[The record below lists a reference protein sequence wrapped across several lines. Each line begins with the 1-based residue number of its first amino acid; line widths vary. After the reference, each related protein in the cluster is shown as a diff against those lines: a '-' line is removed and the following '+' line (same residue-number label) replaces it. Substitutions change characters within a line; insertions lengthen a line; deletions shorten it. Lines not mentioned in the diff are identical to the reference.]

1 MTPDHGP
8 NRQALWMRWN
18 GTQFTQELPFAPW

>member
-8 NRQALWMRWN
+8 NKQALWMRWD
-18 GTQFTQELPFAPW
+18 GSQFTQVLPFAPW